1 MTSTPEIWI
10 FKTSNDLFTAAVADF
25 AKLAADAVQE
35 SGRFC
40 VALSGGSTPK
50 GMFTLLAASSAPIP
64 WKSIYFFWGDERH
77 VPPTDPESN
86 YRMAYEAMLSK
97 VQVPPENIFRIL
109 SEEKDPELAATQ
121 YEQTLIK
128 FFGLTAGEFPRFDL
142 VLLGLGPDGHTASL
156 FPDTTALRETK
167 RLVVANW
174 VEKFKT
180 HRITL
185 TLPVLN
191 NAAVVE
197 FLVSGNEKAGIV
209 HQVLD
214 GGGNQYPSQMIRPR
228 EGRLVWLLDQA
239 AASELSHGDQ
249 IRTTSNQR

>member
-1 MTSTPEIWI
+1 MPLMPEIRI
-10 FKTSNDLFTAAVADF
+10 FKTSNELFAAAVSEF
-25 AKLAADAVQE
+25 AKLAADAVQKR
-35 SGRFC
+35 GRFC

-50 GMFTLLAASSAPIP
+50 GMYSLLATSFTPIP
-64 WKSIYFFWGDERH
+64 WESIYFFWGDERH

-86 YRMAYEAMLSK
+86 YRMVYEAMLSK
-97 VQVPPENIFRIL
+97 VPVPLQNIFRIS
-109 SEEKDPELAATQ
+109 SEEKDPELVAKQ

-128 FFGLTAGEFPRFDL
+128 FFGLNAGQFPRFDL

-156 FPDTTALRETK
+156 FPDSTALREAN

-191 NAAVVE
+191 NAGVVE
-197 FLVSGNEKAGIV
+197 FLVSGKEKAGIV

-214 GGGNQYPSQMIRPR
+214 GDGNQYPSQMIRLR
-228 EGRLVWLLDQA
+228 DGRLVWLLDQA
-239 AASELSHGDQ
+239 AASELSDVNKIQMRAH
-249 IRTTSNQR
+249 

>member
-1 MTSTPEIWI
+1 MSLVPEIRI
-10 FKTSNDLFTAAVADF
+10 FKTSNELFVAAVADF
-25 AKLAADAVQE
+25 AKLATDAVQE
-35 SGRFC
+35 RGRFC

-50 GMFTLLAASSAPIP
+50 GLFTLLATSSTPIP
-64 WKSIYFFWGDERH
+64 WESIYFFWGDERH
-77 VPPTDPESN
+77 VPPSDAESN
-86 YRMAYEAMLSK
+86 YHMAYQAMLSR
-97 VQVPPENIFRIL
+97 VPAPPQNIFRIPT
-109 SEEKDPELAATQ
+109 EEKDPELAAKQ

-128 FFGLTAGEFPRFDL
+128 FFGLNSGELPRFDL

-156 FPDTTALRETK
+156 FPGSAALKETN

-197 FLVSGNEKAGIV
+197 FLVTGQDKAGIV
-209 HQVLD
+209 HQVLN
-214 GGGNQYPSQMIRPR
+214 GNGNQFPSQMIRPR
-228 EGRLVWLLDQA
+228 EGQLAWLLDQA
-239 AASELSHGDQ
+239 AASELSDVSQ
-249 IRTTSNQR
+249 FQT

>member
-1 MTSTPEIWI
+1 MSLVPEIRI
-10 FKTSNDLFTAAVADF
+10 FKTSNELFAAAVAEF
-25 AKLAADAVQE
+25 AKVAADAVQKR
-35 SGRFC
+35 GRFC

-50 GMFTLLAASSAPIP
+50 AMYSLLATSSTPIP
-64 WKSIYFFWGDERH
+64 WQNIYFFWGDERH

-86 YRMAYEAMLSK
+86 YRMVDEAMLSK
-97 VQVPPENIFRIL
+97 VPVPPRNIFRIL
-109 SEEKDPELAATQ
+109 TEEKDPELVAKQ

-128 FFGLTAGEFPRFDL
+128 FFGLNAGQFPRFDL

-156 FPDTTALRETK
+156 FPDSTALRETN

-197 FLVSGNEKAGIV
+197 FLVSGKEKGGIV
-209 HQVLD
+209 HQVLE
-214 GGGNQYPSQMIRPR
+214 GEEGQFPSQMIRPR
-228 EGRLVWLLDQA
+228 DGRLVWLLDQA
-239 AASELSHGDQ
+239 AASELSDVNKIQMRAH
-249 IRTTSNQR
+249 

>member
-1 MTSTPEIWI
+1 MSLKPEIRI
-10 FKTSNDLFTAAVADF
+10 FKTSNELFAGAVADF
-25 AKLAADAVQE
+25 AKLAADAVQKR
-35 SGRFC
+35 GRFC

-50 GMFTLLAASSAPIP
+50 SMYSLLATSSTPIP
-64 WKSIYFFWGDERH
+64 WQSIYFFWGDERH
-77 VPPTDPESN
+77 VLPTDPESN
-86 YRMAYEAMLSK
+86 YRMVNEAMLSK
-97 VQVPPENIFRIL
+97 VPVPPQNIFRIS
-109 SEEKDPELAATQ
+109 SEEKDADLAAKQ

-128 FFGLTAGEFPRFDL
+128 FFGLNAGQFPRFDL

-156 FPDTTALRETK
+156 FPDSAALSETN

-180 HRITL
+180 YRITL

-191 NAAVVE
+191 SAAVVE
-197 FLVSGNEKAGIV
+197 FLVSGKEKAGIV

-214 GGGNQYPSQMIRPR
+214 GDGNQFPSQLIRPR

-239 AASELSHGDQ
+239 AASELSHGNQ
-249 IRTTSNQR
+249 IQTQQQ

>member
-1 MTSTPEIWI
+1 MTSATEIRI
-10 FKTSNDLFTAAVADF
+10 FKTSNELFAAAVADF
-25 AKLAADAVQE
+25 AQLATDAVHKR
-35 SGRFC
+35 GRFC

-50 GMFTLLAASSAPIP
+50 GMYSLLAASSTPIP

-86 YRMAYEAMLSK
+86 YRMADEAMLSK
-97 VQVPPENIFRIL
+97 VPVPPQNIFRIL
-109 SEEKDPELAATQ
+109 SEEKDPELAAKQ

-128 FFGLTAGEFPRFDL
+128 FFGLNAGQFPRFDL

-156 FPDTTALRETK
+156 FPDCTALKETS

-191 NAAVVE
+191 NAAAVE

-209 HQVLD
+209 HKVLD
-214 GGGNQYPSQMIRPR
+214 GDGNQYPSQMVRPR
-228 EGRLVWLLDQA
+228 DGKLVWLLDQA
-239 AASELSHGDQ
+239 AASELSQGNQ
-249 IRTTSNQR
+249 IQTQHQ

>member
-1 MTSTPEIWI
+1 MTSTPEIRI
-10 FKTSNDLFTAAVADF
+10 FKTSNELFAAAVADF
-25 AKLAADAVQE
+25 AKLASDAVQKH
-35 SGRFC
+35 GRFC

-50 GMFTLLAASSAPIP
+50 VMYSLLATSSTPIP
-64 WKSIYFFWGDERH
+64 WESIYFFWGDERH

-86 YRMAYEAMLSK
+86 YRMVYEAMLSK
-97 VQVPPENIFRIL
+97 VPVPPQNVFRIL
-109 SEEKDPELAATQ
+109 SEEKDPEVVAKQ

-128 FFGLTAGEFPRFDL
+128 FFDLNAGQFPRFDL

-156 FPDTTALRETK
+156 FPDSTALRETN

-197 FLVSGNEKAGIV
+197 FLVSGKEKAGIV

-214 GGGNQYPSQMIRPR
+214 GDGSQFPSQMIRPR
-228 EGRLVWLLDQA
+228 DGRLVWLLDQA
-239 AASELSHGDQ
+239 AASELSDE
-249 IRTTSNQR
+249 NQVQMPPK

>member
-1 MTSTPEIWI
+1 MSPTPEIRI
-10 FKTSNDLFTAAVADF
+10 FKTSNELFAAAVADF
-25 AKLAADAVQE
+25 AKLAADAVQRR
-35 SGRFC
+35 GRFC

-50 GMFTLLAASSAPIP
+50 GMYSLLAASSTPIP
-64 WKSIYFFWGDERH
+64 WERVYFFWGDERY

-86 YRMAYEAMLSK
+86 YRMAYEAMLSR
-97 VQVPPENIFRIL
+97 VPVPPQNIFRIP
-109 SEEKDPELAATQ
+109 SEEKDPELAAQQ

-128 FFGLTAGEFPRFDL
+128 FFGLNSGEFPRFDL
-142 VLLGLGPDGHTASL
+142 VLLGLGPDGHAASL
-156 FPDTTALRETK
+156 FPDSTALKEAS

-180 HRITL
+180 HRITM

-197 FLVSGNEKAGIV
+197 FLVSGKEKAGIV

-214 GGGNQYPSQMIRPR
+214 DDGNQYPSQMIRPR
-228 EGRLVWLLDQA
+228 NGRLVWLLDQA
-239 AASELSHGDQ
+239 AASELSHVNQ
-249 IRTTSNQR
+249 IQTQPQ

>member
-1 MTSTPEIWI
+1 MFSTPEIRI
-10 FKTSNDLFTAAVADF
+10 FKTQNELFVAAVADF
-25 AKLAADAVQE
+25 AKLAADAVQKR
-35 SGRFC
+35 GRFC
-40 VALSGGSTPK
+40 VSLSGGSTPK
-50 GMFTLLAASSAPIP
+50 GMYSLLATSPTPIP
-64 WKSIYFFWGDERH
+64 WESIYFFWGDERH

-86 YRMAYEAMLSK
+86 YRMVYEAMLSK
-97 VQVPPENIFRIL
+97 VPVPPQNIFRIL
-109 SEEKDPELAATQ
+109 TEAKDPELAAKQ

-128 FFGLTAGEFPRFDL
+128 FFGLNAGQFPHFDL

-156 FPDTTALRETK
+156 FPDSTALTETN

-197 FLVSGNEKAGIV
+197 FLVSGKEKAGIV

-214 GGGNQYPSQMIRPR
+214 GDGNQFPSQMIRPR
-228 EGRLVWLLDQA
+228 DGRLVWLLDQA
-239 AASELSHGDQ
+239 AASELSDVNKIQMRAH
-249 IRTTSNQR
+249 

>member
-1 MTSTPEIWI
+1 MSPTPEIRI
-10 FKTSNDLFTAAVADF
+10 FKTSSELFVTAVADF
-25 AKLAADAVQE
+25 AKLAADAVQKR
-35 SGRFC
+35 GRFC

-50 GMFTLLAASSAPIP
+50 GMFTLLANSSTPIP
-64 WKSIYFFWGDERH
+64 WESIYFFWGDERH

-97 VQVPPENIFRIL
+97 VQVPPRNIFRIP
-109 SEEKDPELAATQ
+109 SEEKDPQLVAKE

-128 FFGLTAGEFPRFDL
+128 FFALNTGGFPRFDL

-156 FPDTTALRETK
+156 FPDSTALKETH

-180 HRITL
+180 NRITM

-197 FLVSGNEKAGIV
+197 FLVSGKEKAGIV

-214 GGGNQYPSQMIRPR
+214 GDGNQFPSQMIRPQD
-228 EGRLVWLLDQA
+228 GRLVWLLDQA
-239 AASELSHGDQ
+239 AASELSDANQ
-249 IRTTSNQR
+249 IHKRPQ

>member
-1 MTSTPEIWI
+1 MSLIPEIRI
-10 FKTSNDLFTAAVADF
+10 FKASNELFVAAVADF
-25 AKLAADAVQE
+25 AKLASDAVQKR
-35 SGRFC
+35 GRFC

-50 GMFTLLAASSAPIP
+50 GMYSLLATSSTPIP
-64 WKSIYFFWGDERH
+64 WESIYFFWGDERY
-77 VPPTDPESN
+77 VAPTDPESN
-86 YRMAYEAMLSK
+86 YGMVYEAMLSK
-97 VQVPPENIFRIL
+97 VPVPPQNIFRIL
-109 SEEKDPELAATQ
+109 TEEEDPELVAKQ

-128 FFGLTAGEFPRFDL
+128 FFALNAGQFPRFDL

-156 FPDTTALRETK
+156 FPGSDALKEAN

-197 FLVSGNEKAGIV
+197 FLVSGKEKAGIV

-214 GGGNQYPSQMIRPR
+214 GDEDQFPSHMIRPR
-228 EGRLVWLLDQA
+228 NGRLVWLLDQA
-239 AASELSHGDQ
+239 AASELSRG
-249 IRTTSNQR
+249 NQMQTQHQ

>member
-1 MTSTPEIWI
+1 MYS
-10 FKTSNDLFTAAVADF
+10 
-25 AKLAADAVQE
+25 
-35 SGRFC
+35 
-40 VALSGGSTPK
+40 
-50 GMFTLLAASSAPIP
+50 LLATSFIPIP

-86 YRMAYEAMLSK
+86 YRMVYEAMLSK
-97 VQVPPENIFRIL
+97 VPVPPQNIFRI
-109 SEEKDPELAATQ
+109 SGEEKDPELAAKQ
-121 YEQTLIK
+121 YEQTVIN
-128 FFGLTAGEFPRFDL
+128 FFGLNAGRSPRFDL

-156 FPDTTALRETK
+156 FPDSTALRETN
-167 RLVVANW
+167 RLVVATW

-197 FLVSGNEKAGIV
+197 FLVSGKEKAGIV

-214 GGGNQYPSQMIRPR
+214 GDGNEFPSQMIRPR
-228 EGRLVWLLDQA
+228 DGRLVWLLDEA
-239 AASELSHGDQ
+239 AASELSHGNQ
-249 IRTTSNQR
+249 IQTRHQ